1 MFWFTAYIIFLVKSV
16 LCSAAKISQ
25 RWREDKMDERQDP
38 LYFSTK
44 RPWWM
49 IEQRRNQDNLNISV
63 GIQSMLTSMYECGV

>member
-1 MFWFTAYIIFLVKSV
+1 
-16 LCSAAKISQ
+16 
-25 RWREDKMDERQDP
+25 MDERQDP

-63 GIQSMLTSMYECGV
+63 GIQSMLTSMYACGV